1 MTKSSVAVD
10 HKCPSCNAPLKF
22 NPKSQKW
29 KCDYCG
35 QQFELK
41 DLKNNQ
47 EKYKKNESKSEE
59 NNKYDLYRCPDCG
72 AEIITDTNTTATFCV
87 YCKNPA
93 IIKSRLEGKFEPE
106 VMIPFNKT
114 IDDAKEAFKKVGKKH
129 PLMPKSFSSE
139 KNISEIRGIYIPFW
153 LFSCIS
159 NGGITV
165 KATDIKVWHSGNYRY
180 TKTDV
185 YEIIKE
191 ANCKIDRVP
200 NDGSL
205 KFDDATM
212 NSIEPFDY
220 SKAVPFNYS
229 YLSGFLAEKYDVE
242 SSDAQAIAVE
252 RMKNTI
258 QEKLKNKITGYDSVI
273 ITSDN
278 ITFPELKKEYALLPV
293 YLLNIKY
300 KAKTYTFAMNGQS
313 GKLIGNMPVSVSK
326 AIIAFLSIGLIVFAI
341 SYAIFYFFIRSN
353 V

>member
-10 HKCPSCNAPLKF
+10 HKCPACNAPLVF
-22 NPKSQKW
+22 DPTSQKW

-41 DLKNNQ
+41 NLKNNQ
-47 EKYKKNESKSEE
+47 EKYQKNESKSEE

-72 AEIITDTNTTATFCV
+72 AEIITDKNTTATFCV
-87 YCKNPA
+87 YCKNPT
-93 IIKSRLEGKFEPE
+93 IIKARLEGKFEPE
-106 VMIPFNKT
+106 IIIPFSKT
-114 IDDAKEAFKKVGKKH
+114 IDNAKEAFKKVGKHH

-153 LFSCIS
+153 LFSCVS
-159 NGGITV
+159 SGGITV
-165 KATDIKVWHSGNYRY
+165 KATDVKVWVRGNYRY
-180 TKTDV
+180 TKTDI

-191 ANCKIDRVP
+191 GKCKIDRVP

-205 KFDDATM
+205 KFDDAIM

-220 SKAVPFNYS
+220 SKVVPFNYS

-242 SSDAQAIAVE
+242 SSKAQEKVIS

-258 QEKLKNKITGYDSVI
+258 KEIFKSKIVGYSSII
-273 ITSDN
+273 ITSEN
-278 ITFPELKKEYALLPV
+278 ITFPEFKTEYALLPV

-300 KAKTYTFAMNGQS
+300 KDKTYTFAMNGQT
-313 GKLIGNMPVSVSK
+313 GKLIGNMPVSIPK
-326 AIIAFLSIGLIVFAI
+326 AIIAFLSIALIVFAI
-341 SYAIFYFFIRSN
+341 SFAIFYFFIRSN